1 MTALRQRMLEDLQVR
16 NYAPTTISAYIRS
29 VAEFAK
35 HFGKSPE
42 LLGAEHIRFLSLDAG
57 RPGPWNPTLAQ
68 RTRKDGAPPHCFCD
82 PPRFTALEPPEAAG

>member
-16 NYAPTTISAYIRS
+16 NYAPTTIAAYIRS

-42 LLGAEHIRFLSLDAG
+42 LLGAEHIREYQLHLIKEKGVSLSVYIQTVCGLRFLYT
-57 RPGPWNPTLAQ
+57 NTLHLQ
-68 RTRKDGAPPHCFCD
+68 ISCGHYR
-82 PPRFTALEPPEAAG
+82 